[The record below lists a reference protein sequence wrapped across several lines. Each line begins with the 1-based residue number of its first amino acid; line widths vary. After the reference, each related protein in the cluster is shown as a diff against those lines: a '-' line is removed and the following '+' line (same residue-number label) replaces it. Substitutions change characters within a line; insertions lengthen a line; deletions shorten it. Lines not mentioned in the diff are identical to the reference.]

1 MVICISYLSWFKN
14 IAMLQ
19 KQKSE
24 QVFVKILANWEDWVR
39 KKCQK
44 LPSINACGSLALEL
58 ERKTKKMFSSLCIG
72 AFLPKGN
79 KSRKMYKNTRG
90 RGKRHKMDKQMWD
103 KNKRDSRQ
111 RKAKKTKE
119 ASLPI
124 SVIFD
129 MHIIHRKVLKW
140 ISAKKNSYTQLL
152 CLQIVSKNS
161 NYLCLWQWEA
171 IIHNGPLFSPALFHS
186 FLDGR
191 NEIDILVRNTRL

>member
-1 MVICISYLSWFKN
+1 
-14 IAMLQ
+14 MLQ

-39 KKCQK
+39 KKWQK

-58 ERKTKKMFSSLCIG
+58 ERKTKKMFSSLCID
-72 AFLPKGN
+72 AFLPKGK

-103 KNKRDSRQ
+103 KNKRHSRQ
-111 RKAKKTKE
+111 RKAKKLRRHLFQYL
-119 ASLPI
+119 SFL
-124 SVIFD
+124 D
-129 MHIIHRKVLKW
+129 MHILHRKVLKW

-152 CLQIVSKNS
+152 CLQIISKNS

-171 IIHNGPLFSPALFHS
+171 IIHNGPLFSPAPVHS

-191 NEIDILVRNTRL
+191 NKIDILETNTRL